1 MKQFPRKLSKS
12 ELNLLLLLLPDNKPG
27 FSNYRKLLNE
37 YYLIGEGRFGNGNY
51 FLGNPGDEIDLE
63 ISSSPVLTSGIIYT
77 DKATFEISINEIQN
91 NKIEFSIL
99 PYPDENENYNIKK
112 VITLS
117 DWVPGKKSPEGNKV
131 KLFPI
136 YGMNY
141 ILVIAPVDHRLWLYE
156 KSTGINYPI
165 PVSNFYNELLRLKKE
180 TRNEVYR
187 NPNKLFEDLDSFD
200 ESEIILSFILYCK
213 YKRRFNFDYLIDRF
227 LSVPKKKKSLFS
239 IFRRK

>member
-51 FLGNPGDEIDLE
+51 FLGNPGDEIGLE

>member
-1 MKQFPRKLSKS
+1 LKQFPRKLSES
-12 ELNLLLLLLPDNKPG
+12 ELNLLLLLLPENKPG

-136 YGMNY
+136 DGMNY

-187 NPNKLFEDLDSFD
+187 NPNKLFDDLDSFD

-227 LSVPKKKKSLFS
+227 LPVPKKKKSLFS